1 VIERAAVA
9 AADARAS
16 GPAEAADGGPRARSG
31 RRRWPPRRAP
41 SRVERGYWV
50 FLIPGALLFAAVIA
64 VPFAMNVG
72 IGFTAWQGV
81 GPLKWI
87 GPANYRRLLHDTVFW
102 ASFRHNAWL
111 VVGMAVVPT
120 FAGLVVASALF
131 DLVGRRFGARAAS
144 VLRACVYLPQVM
156 PLAVM
161 GVVWGW
167 ILAPEDGALNSALR
181 DVGLG
186 SLAHDWLGDPKTAL
200 YAVMAVMVWIQLG
213 FPVVV
218 FMAGLQ
224 RVDPVLYEAAEID
237 GAPWWRRFRHITVPQ
252 IRAEIYVV
260 LLMCTIA
267 SLKAFAPI
275 YVLTRGG
282 PGTSTDI
289 PSYYSYQNFFEKTQ
303 VGYGA
308 AVATALTVIT
318 LIVTTGFVAV
328 QNRRR
333 GEDDG

>member
-1 VIERAAVA
+1 MIGHRAVEQGAAIVA
-9 AADARAS
+9 PAARGADEPGAR
-16 GPAEAADGGPRARSG
+16 G
-31 RRRWPPRRAP
+31 RRWPPRRAP
-41 SRVERGYWV
+41 SRAERGYWL
-50 FLIPGALLFAAVIA
+50 FLVPGALLFAAVIA

-72 IGFTAWQGV
+72 ISFSSWQGV
-81 GPLKWI
+81 GPLRWN
-87 GPANYRRLLHDTVFW
+87 GLANYRRLLHDTVFW
-102 ASFRHNAWL
+102 ASFQHNAWL

-120 FAGLVVASALF
+120 FGGLVVAAALF

-167 ILAPEDGALNSALR
+167 ILADDGALNSALR

-200 YAVMAVMVWIQLG
+200 YTVIGVMVWIQLG

-252 IRAEIYVV
+252 IRPEIYVV

-308 AVATALTVIT
+308 AVATVLAVIT
-318 LIVTTGFVAV
+318 LVVTTGFVVV

-333 GEDDG
+333 GGDDG